1 MQAIILAAGMGKRLG
16 RYTKNGT
23 KCMVPVNGKTLIEY
37 TIESL
42 VVNRVSR
49 LVIVIG
55 YKGDVL
61 RDFISSKFNK
71 DNLGGMKIEYI
82 ENPVYNKTNNIYS
95 FYLARTE
102 LVKDDT
108 LLLESDIIF
117 KPEVISK
124 LIASPEK
131 NLAVVSHFE
140 SWMDGTCTLLDSSNN
155 ITGMLD
161 KSHFNWN
168 DIDQYYKTVNIYKF
182 SKDFSANYYI
192 PFLEAYQKAFGKNE
206 YYEQVLKVL
215 SFLSVTS
222 LKGFVVSGE
231 DWYEIDDP
239 ADLSIA
245 ENKFADTKEKISLLQ
260 KRYGGYWRF
269 PQIKDFCYLVN
280 PYFPPKQLVS
290 ELTSSFQT
298 LLTSYPSGA
307 SQESLLAGKIFNVLP
322 EHIAVGNGAA
332 ELISSLGKTV
342 EGTVAIPY
350 PTFNEYPERFAGAK
364 TVPVSVNKDFS
375 YSVYDILS
383 TVKSANANYVLLINP
398 DNPSGHFFTK
408 DEVLKLCKELSLL
421 SATLIFDESF
431 IDFADSPKRYTLID
445 EKILDENK
453 NLLVIKSISKSY
465 GVPGLRLGVLASS
478 NNSFVSI
485 IKKTNAIWNIN
496 SFAEYFLQIYD
507 KYKKLYISAC
517 DSIVEERNR
526 FIFELNKF
534 KELEVFP
541 SEANYLMCRLTGKVS
556 ATELTETLLSKYNI
570 FIKDLSSK
578 KCFENGMYIRIAVR
592 DKADDDMLVKAL
604 GEIF

>member
-1 MQAIILAAGMGKRLG
+1 MGR
-16 RYTKNGT
+16 TEGT
-23 KCMVPVNGKTLIEY
+23 KCMVPINGKTLIEY

-42 VVNRVSR
+42 VANNISK
-49 LVIVIG
+49 LVMVIG
-55 YKGDVL
+55 YKGNVL
-61 RDFISSKFNK
+61 KNFISEKFNSS
-71 DNLGGMKIEYI
+71 NLNGMKIEYI
-82 ENPVYNKTNNIYS
+82 ENPVYDKTNNIYS
-95 FYLARTE
+95 LFLAKEE
-102 LVKDDT
+102 LANDDT
-108 LLLESDIIF
+108 LLLESDLIF
-117 KPEVISK
+117 KPSIISN
-124 LIASPEK
+124 LIKSKDK

-140 SWMDGTCTLLDSSNN
+140 SWMDGTCTLLDNKN
-155 ITGMLD
+155 EITGILD

-182 SKDFSANYYI
+182 SKDFSANFYI

-364 TVPVSVNKDFS
+364 TVPVSVDKNFS
-375 YSVYDILS
+375 YSVDDILS

-398 DNPSGHFFTK
+398 DNPSGHFFSK
-408 DEVLKLCKELSLL
+408 DDVLRLCKELSSL